1 MDYHT
6 LVSLYDTYRDAVS
19 ELEHACEHFNQA
31 VIDMHSYD
39 ISLIGTAE
47 QLRELIDKLECCYK
61 SIIEFQ
67 DDKDKESESK
77 QAFRELKRL
86 SPACILQASD
96 AINEGGKPMKK
107 NTRGRKMCSDSVRV
121 FPVFRKE
128 PDIEKL
134 GLALIEIAKG
144 LADKN
149 N

>member
-6 LVSLYDTYRDAVS
+6 LVSLYDEHRDAIS

-67 DDKDKESESK
+67 DNKDKESESK
-77 QAFRELKRL
+77 
-86 SPACILQASD
+86 
-96 AINEGGKPMKK
+96 
-107 NTRGRKMCSDSVRV
+107 
-121 FPVFRKE
+121 
-128 PDIEKL
+128 
-134 GLALIEIAKG
+134 
-144 LADKN
+144 
-149 N
+149 

>member
-1 MDYHT
+1 M
-6 LVSLYDTYRDAVS
+6 R
-19 ELEHACEHFNQA
+19 
-31 VIDMHSYD
+31 
-39 ISLIGTAE
+39 
-47 QLRELIDKLECCYK
+47 
-61 SIIEFQ
+61 
-67 DDKDKESESK
+67 
-77 QAFRELKRL
+77 RL
-86 SPACILQASD
+86 PPACILQASD

-134 GLALIEIAKG
+134 GLVLIEIAKD